1 MYKTYLLGSGYLS
14 SKLSNKIKNSEI
26 VPSEKFNLKV
36 REINKKNRKINLI
49 INAFYSARKLNS
61 LNSYKL
67 FIKKSLLNISD
78 IFDKINPRLVNKIL
92 YTSSSSVYG
101 SVGGKAGIIDKNNR
115 FIYSSFKLSAENLIK
130 NFCNKNKINFD
141 ICRVFNL
148 YGVNDNFSI
157 ISKLVKCKKK
167 KNKIKIFNNGESVR
181 DFIHVDDI
189 VFIYKKLLKLRG
201 ESNIFDIGTGKGVK
215 IKNII
220 SNLNLSNKKINF
232 VKKKNFEI
240 DNSIANNNFLKKKIR
255 FKKFKNL
262 ETFLKIKKLNY
273 QNNNIQSNYIENT
286 LFGSVIYGA
295 GYSGKQLHKQ
305 FRQYDKDVVSYFVDD
320 DPEKIGKTIN
330 EIKILSYEELKEL
343 SNKIHIR
350 NIIVAIPSL
359 TEKKRTNL
367 FKKLLPIT
375 SVLSSLPEKK
385 FYKKNKINLDDLNKI
400 SLEEIL
406 NKEVLDTKKIDF
418 NSFKDKSILVT
429 GGAGSIGSEIS
440 KQLLGTKL
448 KRLLILDHSELNIYR
463 LNQKIKSKKMQ
474 IILGNIQDTTL
485 MKKIIHDKKIDYIF
499 HAAAYKHVKY
509 LEDNVYAA
517 IKNNIFGTLSLLKA
531 SKHKKVHFTFISTD
545 KAVEPKTVLGITKRI
560 GEILITHYATYKNLK
575 KSKFNIVRFGNVIGS
590 DGSALPYFLN
600 QIKQDLPI
608 SLTDKKMERYFMTIK
623 EACELVLQ
631 STKINTKNRI
641 LFLDMG
647 KPVKILNIITKLFS
661 ILKKPKQKL
670 KIKLIGNKFN
680 EKISEKLVTK
690 NLFYKTKY
698 KKIYSVN
705 EKRIDSEKIDFEMQ
719 KLNEKIEKCNN
730 KELFN
735 LIKNIV

>member
-232 VKKKNFEI
+232 VKTKNFEI

>member
-232 VKKKNFEI
+232 VKTKNFEI

-705 EKRIDSEKIDFEMQ
+705 EKRIDGEKIDFEMQ

>member
-157 ISKLVKCKKK
+157 ISKLVKCKKNK
-167 KNKIKIFNNGESVR
+167 IKIKIFNNGESVR

-232 VKKKNFEI
+232 VKTKNFEI

-705 EKRIDSEKIDFEMQ
+705 EKRIDGEKIDFEMQ